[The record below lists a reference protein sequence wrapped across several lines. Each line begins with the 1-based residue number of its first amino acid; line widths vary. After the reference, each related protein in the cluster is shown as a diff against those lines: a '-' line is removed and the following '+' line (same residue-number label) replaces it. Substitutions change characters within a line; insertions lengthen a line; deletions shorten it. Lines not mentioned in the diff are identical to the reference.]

1 MVTTAGVPGV
11 LGLEAQLRR
20 WVERGLITPEQ
31 ADRIL
36 AAEGVTA
43 PEVAGPAA
51 PLPSAAPAAPAA
63 AASTAAAPGLLGTAP
78 SGSLVTEALGY
89 VGGVLILI
97 AALVIGGLYF
107 DDLGRVGRLAVTL
120 TAALALLVGGFVV
133 PVGPGRPAAGRLR
146 SVLWVLTVAAVAA
159 SFGLLADQTFE
170 LSGERVA
177 FVTAC
182 GATAVGAELWR
193 RHRWLPQQAAVLV
206 GLAVALGSGTAAY
219 LGDGGSDVSGIALW
233 GLGGVW
239 LMLGW
244 GRHLGPRYGTD
255 LLGGFTMMIGS
266 EVTMEQDWGSVL
278 AVVTAV
284 LLVLAGVRLR
294 SLVLL
299 AVGSLAT
306 LGVVPGVMQRYF
318 PDTLA
323 APLALLVVGIG
334 LVVTALATT
343 RGWRRLGAVRPE
355 PAPLPGLGVPVV
367 AAFAVGVAAV
377 AVALA
382 FT

>member
-11 LGLEAQLRR
+11 VGLEAQLRR
-20 WVERGLITPEQ
+20 WVEGGLITPEQ
-31 ADRIL
+31 AGRSL
-36 AAEGVTA
+36 AAEGVPAT
-43 PEVAGPAA
+43 EV
-51 PLPSAAPAAPAA
+51 AAPAAPLAA
-63 AASTAAAPGLLGTAP
+63 ATAADRAAAPGLLGTAP

-107 DDLGRVGRLAVTL
+107 DDLGRAGRLAVTF
-120 TAALALLVGGFVV
+120 AAAVALLVGGFLV
-133 PVGPGRPAAGRLR
+133 PTGPGRPAAGRLR
-146 SVLWVLTVAAVAA
+146 SVLWVLTVVAVAA
-159 SFGLLADQTFE
+159 FFGLLADQTFE

-177 FVTAC
+177 FVSAC

-219 LGDGGSDVSGIALW
+219 LGDGGSDASGLALW

-244 GRHLGPRYGTD
+244 GRHLAPRHGTE
-255 LLGGFTMMIGS
+255 LLGGLTMTIGS

-278 AVVTAV
+278 AVATAV

-318 PDTLA
+318 PDTVA

-343 RGWRRLGAVRPE
+343 RGWRRLGGVRPG
-355 PAPLPGLGVPVV
+355 PAELPGLGVPVV
-367 AAFAVGVAAV
+367 AGFAVGVAAV
-377 AVALA
+377 VVALA
-382 FT
+382 LT